1 MFHNNGYGTRSSE
14 SGCDSDSSDKR
25 APGCE
30 RRERR
35 RERELEQEQQENQE
49 GGDPKELQSAP
60 YGEDY
65 DQKKFLATKAM
76 KKKPVVP
83 EVRVPTDLWSGL
95 GFSKSMPES
104 AIREARRTNGFSLF
118 QMDSNPL
125 PTTYETPNQE
135 GGEHLEAPSSSTTTS
150 TTSTWPP
157 DRLNGD
163 PPPTDAPNNGFD
175 STPG

>member
-1 MFHNNGYGTRSSE
+1 MQFCFCSGYGTRSSE

-65 DQKKFLATKAM
+65 DQKKFLATKGILDCFIYRSLDL
-76 KKKPVVP
+76 KKEKS
-83 EVRVPTDLWSGL
+83 TI
-95 GFSKSMPES
+95 SKC
-104 AIREARRTNGFSLF
+104 NGS
-118 QMDSNPL
+118 
-125 PTTYETPNQE
+125 
-135 GGEHLEAPSSSTTTS
+135 
-150 TTSTWPP
+150 
-157 DRLNGD
+157 
-163 PPPTDAPNNGFD
+163 
-175 STPG
+175 